1 MQPEEKARLVID
13 AKLRDAGWTIQDFN
27 EFNPYASAGV
37 AVREFQTNDGEE
49 VDYALFV
56 DGNPV
61 GLIEAKPDESG
72 INLPSSAS
80 EQNLGYAKSGLKG
93 NYDKNGLR
101 FLYEATGLITEF
113 TDLYDP
119 KPRLRKIYSFH
130 RPEHLR
136 SLIKDYVLN
145 GNMTLRGRLQNFPE
159 LPSAGFR
166 DCQITAITNLE
177 ASFAK
182 NNPRALVQM
191 ATGAGK
197 TYTAITNTYRLLR
210 HARARRVL
218 FLVDTKNLGE
228 QAETEYKNYT
238 PYDSTAKLSELYDI
252 RRITTSNI
260 PQTTQICISTIQR
273 LYSMLKGEISTFPDD
288 ADEDEMDLS
297 GGQREIAYNSEYP
310 PEFFDFIVID
320 ECHRSI
326 YNLWR
331 QVLEYFDAFLVGL
344 TATPNSHTYGFFNE
358 NVVSEYT
365 HEQAVA
371 DNVNVGAFGTFL
383 IETEKTRK
391 GGTVARISQQIEVR
405 DKRTRQQKW
414 QSADGDVVYEGK
426 ELDNSVV
433 NKSQIRL
440 VLQTFRDNW
449 HKWMYFRDRV
459 ELPKTLI
466 FAKNDSHAADIVEIA
481 KEVFGEGNDFCKKVT
496 YTTEEDEQSLLYAFR
511 NEFYP
516 RIAVTVTKIATGTD
530 VKAIEI
536 LLFMRDIKSEN
547 FYEQMLG
554 RARRTLGADGL
565 RKASPSA
572 KSEKLGYVIV
582 DAVGVTK
589 TEKTSRGKG
598 CMDTRQSVPFKKL
611 IQSIITNDMSE
622 DTFVSLGSRLERLD
636 KVLKDAERDRFKEL
650 SGNISLRQLAADL
663 KAAHDTDLIE
673 AEMKSGMSEIAYLML
688 SPDDKQKLREE
699 VMAKRCRQAAMP
711 LFSPEVRK
719 FLMSVRNSGEQTI
732 DPALDSLIFADFDEK
747 VNLDKESLR
756 ESFREFI
763 NRYRDEILALQI
775 IYSQDYRNRHI
786 TEKMIH
792 ELYSRMAEYNRAL
805 NETML
810 LAAYEDQT
818 KKKTMLKELMDII
831 QIVRYEWKQID
842 ELVPYADRVRLRY
855 RDWLFEKN
863 KNKEGGRRGAGNS
876 PFTAEQLVWLEMI
889 RDFIAKNGSI
899 EPEDFDYG
907 DFLANGGFD
916 RFYSLFRDKYEII
929 IKELNEALAA

>member
-72 INLPSSAS
+72 IHLPSSAS

-218 FLVDTKNLGE
+218 FLVDTKKLGE

-238 PYDSTAKLSELYDI
+238 PYDSNAKLSELYDI

-288 ADEDEMDLS
+288 ADEDEVDLS

-572 KSEKLGYVIV
+572 RSEKLGYVIV

-636 KVLKDAERDRFKEL
+636 KVLKDAERNRFKEL

-763 NRYRDEILALQI
+763 NLYRDEILALQI

-863 KNKEGGRRGAGNS
+863 KNKEGGRRGAGNI

>member
-72 INLPSSAS
+72 IHLPSSAS

-572 KSEKLGYVIV
+572 RSEKLGYVIV

-598 CMDTRQSVPFKKL
+598 CMDTKQSVPFKKL

-636 KVLKDAERDRFKEL
+636 KVLKDAERNRFKEL
-650 SGNISLRQLAADL
+650 SGNISLRQLAANL

-688 SPDDKQKLREE
+688 SPDDKQKLREK

-763 NRYRDEILALQI
+763 NLYRDEILALQI

-810 LAAYEDQT
+810 LAAYEGQT

>member
-72 INLPSSAS
+72 IHLPSSAS

-197 TYTAITNTYRLLR
+197 TYTAITNTYRLLK

-449 HKWMYFRDRV
+449 HKWMYFRDRA

-572 KSEKLGYVIV
+572 RSEKLGYVIV

-611 IQSIITNDMSE
+611 IQSIITNDVSE

-636 KVLKDAERDRFKEL
+636 KVLKDAERNRFKEL
-650 SGNISLRQLAADL
+650 SGNISLRQLAANL

-763 NRYRDEILALQI
+763 NLYRDEILALQI

-876 PFTAEQLVWLEMI
+876 PFAAEQLVWLEMI

>member
-72 INLPSSAS
+72 IHLPSSAS

-130 RPEHLR
+130 RPEQLR
-136 SLIKDYVLN
+136 FLIKDYSLN
-145 GNMTLRGRLQNFPE
+145 GKMTLRGRLQNFPE

-197 TYTAITNTYRLLR
+197 TYTAITNTYRLLK
-210 HARARRVL
+210 HAKARRVL

-572 KSEKLGYVIV
+572 RSEKLGYVIV

-611 IQSIITNDMSE
+611 IQSIITNDISE

-636 KVLKDAERDRFKEL
+636 KVLKDAERNRFKEL

-673 AEMKSGMSEIAYLML
+673 AEMKRGMSEIAYLML

-763 NRYRDEILALQI
+763 NLYRDEILALQI

-831 QIVRYEWKQID
+831 QIVRYEWHQID
-842 ELVPYADRVRLRY
+842 ELVPFADRVRLRY

-876 PFTAEQLVWLEMI
+876 PFTAEQLSWLEMI

-907 DFLANGGFD
+907 DFLVNGGFD
-916 RFYSLFRDKYEII
+916 RFYSLFQDKYEII